1 MASLSFSDIT
11 QQLYS
16 DKLSTADL
24 VMLTGYAVVCLIIGL
39 WSSKNQND
47 EDYMIAGRKLGT
59 ISFTASVVA
68 SYLGGAAIV
77 AYSAYVYK
85 FGVSAFAVFIG
96 TAAGF
101 LIFIPYAK
109 KLRSISQNH
118 RFYTLSDWFYH
129 HYGKATGLLS
139 AIILLIVYF
148 GMLLNQFI
156 AGSSILANI
165 SGWSYELALCFSSI
179 VIAIYLFAGG
189 FRSVIKTDVFQYIV
203 LLVLFIIFGF
213 VLTGEKRDMAIN
225 VFDFSRIDP
234 AMTIAFI
241 VFGIFIVFQSAEYWQ
256 RVYAAKSQ
264 KVVNNGLK
272 ASAFFTLLT
281 GIAITMIG
289 LAAHDHIPGI
299 EARNAFAQGI
309 TLLVPK
315 QYLGAGLILIFAAIM
330 SSADTIIFVLASS
343 LASDYTAHFRKNK
356 PSAHHTMK
364 QTRIFILLLSALG
377 FGFAWFFR
385 DLVAV
390 IVFITGIGFTIIPA
404 TIASFHFNLR
414 RDAVYGSFV
423 AGTAYIIML
432 ITFDLMIAELAIA
445 SFAISAL
452 ALIGLQNMPGKI
464 IQSKTYQSLI
474 NKIR

>member
-148 GMLLNQFI
+148 GMLLNQFF
-156 AGSSILANI
+156 AGNSILSII
-165 SGWSYELALCFSSI
+165 SL
-179 VIAIYLFAGG
+179 
-189 FRSVIKTDVFQYIV
+189 
-203 LLVLFIIFGF
+203 
-213 VLTGEKRDMAIN
+213 
-225 VFDFSRIDP
+225 
-234 AMTIAFI
+234 
-241 VFGIFIVFQSAEYWQ
+241 
-256 RVYAAKSQ
+256 
-264 KVVNNGLK
+264 
-272 ASAFFTLLT
+272 
-281 GIAITMIG
+281 
-289 LAAHDHIPGI
+289 
-299 EARNAFAQGI
+299 
-309 TLLVPK
+309 
-315 QYLGAGLILIFAAIM
+315 
-330 SSADTIIFVLASS
+330 
-343 LASDYTAHFRKNK
+343 
-356 PSAHHTMK
+356 
-364 QTRIFILLLSALG
+364 
-377 FGFAWFFR
+377 
-385 DLVAV
+385 
-390 IVFITGIGFTIIPA
+390 
-404 TIASFHFNLR
+404 
-414 RDAVYGSFV
+414 
-423 AGTAYIIML
+423 
-432 ITFDLMIAELAIA
+432 
-445 SFAISAL
+445 
-452 ALIGLQNMPGKI
+452 
-464 IQSKTYQSLI
+464 
-474 NKIR
+474 